1 MNTVSATEFRQH
13 LFEYLEQVQQGGP
26 MNIQIRGRVVA
37 RLEPV
42 TDPVQAARDRLAALA
57 GSIVLGDV
65 ISPLDEPWGSD
76 ADPV

>member
-13 LFEYLEQVQQGGP
+13 LFEYLEQVQQGGYV
-26 MNIQIRGRVVA
+26 NIQVRGRVVA

-42 TDPVQAARDRLAALA
+42 TDPVLAARARLAALA

-65 ISPLDEPWGSD
+65 LTPLDEPWGSD